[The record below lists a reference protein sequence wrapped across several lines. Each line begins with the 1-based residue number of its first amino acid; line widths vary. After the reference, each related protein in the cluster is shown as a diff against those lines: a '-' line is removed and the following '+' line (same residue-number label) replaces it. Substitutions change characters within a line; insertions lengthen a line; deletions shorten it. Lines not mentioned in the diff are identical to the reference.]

1 VDTPIASGKGTVSLI
16 PAKALETFERPQV
29 GYPKGRPR
37 KVEADAGNN
46 DREPE
51 DGG

>member
-1 VDTPIASGKGTVSLI
+1 MDTLTKSGKGTVSPI

-46 DREPE
+46 DRETE